1 MRPRNGSDARL
12 TDELATHVMR
22 WKAFP
27 ERFITSGKDW
37 ISRSQFQPLSDIKD
51 AFRLLER
58 VTDDYCLRS
67 AHKGPFI
74 AEVRLRGRIGR
85 ATGRAQA
92 RTITLAIA
100 RLIGLETELDSGSA
114 SVKPRE
120 AKHRQR
126 GRRDAT

>member
-1 MRPRNGSDARL
+1 LSPRNGNDARL
-12 TDELATHVMR
+12 TDGLATRVMG

-27 ERFITSGKDW
+27 KRFITSGQDW

-58 VTDDYCLRS
+58 VTDDYSLRS

-74 AEVRLRGRIGR
+74 AEVRLRGRTGR
-85 ATGRAQA
+85 AAGKAQA
-92 RTITLAIA
+92 RTITLAVA
-100 RLIGLETELDSGSA
+100 RLIGLETEPDSGSA
-114 SVKPRE
+114 SVTPRE
-120 AKHRQR
+120 VKHRQR